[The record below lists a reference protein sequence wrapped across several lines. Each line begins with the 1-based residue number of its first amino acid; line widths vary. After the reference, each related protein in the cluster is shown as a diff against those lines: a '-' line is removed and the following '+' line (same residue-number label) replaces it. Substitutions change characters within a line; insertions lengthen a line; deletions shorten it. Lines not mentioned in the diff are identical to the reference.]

1 MTVKVKVKVTAHFV
15 GFDNVDEIEVER
27 DTKAA
32 DALAKLPATVTA
44 IYSDDTDSEAG
55 VTWNTN
61 DLSDKDFAKEGEV
74 TVKGTV
80 AGTDQKAECT
90 IKVVKPLREIPDH
103 LAGTVDPVTLDDG
116 AKPRLLWP
124 RCLLP

>member
-1 MTVKVKVKVTAHFV
+1 MVP
-15 GFDNVDEIEVER
+15 GSDESEVER

-61 DLSDKDFAKEGEV
+61 DLSDKDFAKR
-74 TVKGTV
+74 
-80 AGTDQKAECT
+80 A
-90 IKVVKPLREIPDH
+90 VKPTICAMSSSSAVNESVCSAMSR
-103 LAGTVDPVTLDDG
+103 A
-116 AKPRLLWP
+116 
-124 RCLLP
+124 